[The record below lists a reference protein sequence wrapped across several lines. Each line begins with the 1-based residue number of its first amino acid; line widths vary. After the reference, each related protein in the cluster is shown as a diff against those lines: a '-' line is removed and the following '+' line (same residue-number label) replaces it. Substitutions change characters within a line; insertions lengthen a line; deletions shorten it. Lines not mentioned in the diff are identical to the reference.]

1 MNKHLIAAIGLFLAM
16 IPFSLAQTATSVI
29 RGTIQD
35 RTSAVVI
42 RVHVTLRDET
52 RNQVWEQTTNE
63 EGIFEFRALPFGN
76 YRVEVEHPRFKKE
89 VIENIALQVAQ
100 TQNLKVTLQLGP
112 VNESI
117 VVQADG
123 GLLEASDASCL
134 KSSMISGSWACRLTA
149 VM

>member
-1 MNKHLIAAIGLFLAM
+1 VNKPLIDAIGLFLAI

-35 RTSAVVI
+35 RTSAVLI

-76 YRVEVEHPRFKKE
+76 YRVEVEHPHFKKE

-100 TQNLKVTLQLGP
+100 TQNLKVTLQRCNPTVPHPPSGRDIDGLANAR
-112 VNESI
+112 NERHRCDHRNS
-117 VVQADG
+117 Q
-123 GLLEASDASCL
+123 
-134 KSSMISGSWACRLTA
+134 
-149 VM
+149 